1 MFEQFKENLTL
12 ARETPREGLRS
23 AQVAWRKAAP
33 TKRAFWLLVPA
44 VLIVSAVIDHFSAR
58 FRAAG
63 TIPEWMQVLGF
74 GGMIAVAMLL
84 LDAIRDPDSFAKW
97 SNLFG
102 TAIAA
107 FVFGMLEVFGW
118 SVLHGRIALLFWT
131 VLLAAFGVGFVIR
144 RARKRAE
151 IASKL
156 S

>member
-1 MFEQFKENLTL
+1 LFEQFKENLTL

-33 TKRAFWLLVPA
+33 TKRALWLLVPA
-44 VLIVSAVIDHFSAR
+44 VIIVSAVIDHFSAR

-102 TAIAA
+102 TVIAA
-107 FVFGMLEVFGW
+107 FVLGMFEVFGW
-118 SVLHGRIALLFWT
+118 SVLHGGIALFFWT

>member
-1 MFEQFKENLTL
+1 LFEQFKENLNL

-33 TKRAFWLLVPA
+33 TKRALWLLVPA
-44 VLIVSAVIDHFSAR
+44 VIIVSAVIDHFSAR

-63 TIPEWMQVLGF
+63 TMPEWMQVLGF
-74 GGMIAVAMLL
+74 GGVIAVAILL

-118 SVLHGRIALLFWT
+118 SVLHGSIALLFWV
-131 VLLAAFGVGFVIR
+131 VLLVGFGVGFVVR

-151 IASKL
+151 ITSKM